1 MNKLYKLLIGIA
13 TLYLGTC
20 VLAFEVRADA
30 NLLFSETFEDSNF
43 SARGWY
49 DNTAQITTTTTH
61 YDGSACLQWAWAV
74 GDITPAGGASMRKQF
89 TASDSVYVSYWVK
102 HSSNWV
108 GSQTTTHPHLFY
120 ILTDAS
126 TAYNQLAWTKTTAYI
141 EENSGVPRMALQDGQ
156 NVNTSGT
163 LPDNL
168 CSTTENRAVDGCNGS
183 CDGYPAGS
191 CYAQSGGYMNGRL
204 FDASKVY
211 FSDTAGSYYKGD
223 WHHVEA
229 YFQMNTMV
237 NGIGQANGILRYW
250 YDGTLIIDHSDVI
263 IRTNQNATM
272 KFNQFV
278 LGPYMG
284 VASPVAQTMWI
295 DDLTVYTTRP
305 GDSSDTTPPATPS
318 GVQLKVVN

>member
-1 MNKLYKLLIGIA
+1 MNKLYKLLIGVA

-49 DNTAQITTTTTH
+49 DNTAQTTTTTTH
-61 YDGSACLQWAWAV
+61 YEGSACLQWAWAT
-74 GDITPAGGASMRKQF
+74 GDVTPAGGASMRKLF
-89 TASDSVYVSYWVK
+89 TSSDSVYVSYWVK

-141 EENSGVPRMALQDGQ
+141 EENSGIPRMALQDGQ

-191 CYAQSGGYMNGRL
+191 CYAQGGGYMNGRL

-229 YFQMNTMV
+229 YSQMNTIV

-250 YDGTLIIDHSDVI
+250 YDGALIIDHSDVI
-263 IRTNQNATM
+263 IRTNQNANM

-295 DDLTVYTTRP
+295 DDLTVYTSRP
-305 GDSSDTTPPATPS
+305 AGSSDTTSPATPS